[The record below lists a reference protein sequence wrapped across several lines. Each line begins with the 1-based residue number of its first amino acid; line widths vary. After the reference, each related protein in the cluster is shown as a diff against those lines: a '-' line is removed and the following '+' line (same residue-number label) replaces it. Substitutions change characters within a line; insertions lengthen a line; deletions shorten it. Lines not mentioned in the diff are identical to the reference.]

1 MRQTGDSGFQ
11 FPKKWICLWWQC
23 VEFGVFRFVQRK
35 LQLCPET
42 GGQGRVLQVR
52 IPKCGVVNS
61 SAQWPIFRRVGLVII
76 DIIQTNWQDDGFAP

>member
-42 GGQGRVLQVR
+42 GGQGRVLQ
-52 IPKCGVVNS
+52 
-61 SAQWPIFRRVGLVII
+61 AQVKL
-76 DIIQTNWQDDGFAP
+76 TFADEIEQCHPGDQRH